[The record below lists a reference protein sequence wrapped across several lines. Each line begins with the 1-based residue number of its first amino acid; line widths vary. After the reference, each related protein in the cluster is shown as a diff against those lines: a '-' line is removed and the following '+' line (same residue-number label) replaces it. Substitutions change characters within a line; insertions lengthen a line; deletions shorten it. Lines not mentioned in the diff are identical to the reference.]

1 VIVTAL
7 EEFTAARIYG
17 LSTDRNTS
25 RLVDGPSFRFAAESS
40 PRRHRLDCSA
50 PIYRLDLAAP
60 TNWMSIAFG
69 RQFVSARRRPAPSR
83 LPRFLLV
90 CAAIINDFRC
100 RSSVPRGCCLATSVN
115 ISNQTAVIM
124 RLTAFCRCADRNAF
138 NQSINQVYCQQHRSQ
153 HLQRKRNTIKQR

>member
-1 VIVTAL
+1 MAYRQTETLDVS
-7 EEFTAARIYG
+7 
-17 LSTDRNTS
+17 STDHH
-25 RLVDGPSFRFAAESS
+25 FAESS

-50 PIYRLDLAAP
+50 PIYGLDLAAP

-83 LPRFLLV
+83 LPGFLLV

-100 RSSVPRGCCLATSVN
+100 RSSVPRRCSLATSVN
-115 ISNQTAVIM
+115 ISNQTAVIIRM
-124 RLTAFCRCADRNAF
+124 AAFCRCADRNSF
-138 NQSINQVYCQQHRSQ
+138 NQSINQVYCQQHGPQ